1 MNVLSAFATYLKENT
16 TMLIVIAAAVLLS
29 IGLFALAKWLPC
41 DRWFRTLGVKLH
53 LIKEHPSENTEATE
67 IAKASVQTENTAA
80 PAESVTSA
88 QPENTAAP
96 AEDLTAPEEKN
107 APSASAERKQDE
119 QG

>member
-29 IGLFALAKWLPC
+29 VGLFALAKWLPF

-53 LIKEHPSENTEATE
+53 LINEHPSENTEATE
-67 IAKASVQTENTAA
+67 IAKASAQT
-80 PAESVTSA
+80 
-88 QPENTAAP
+88 ENTAAP
-96 AEDLTAPEEKN
+96 AEDLTAPEKKN

-119 QG
+119 QGE